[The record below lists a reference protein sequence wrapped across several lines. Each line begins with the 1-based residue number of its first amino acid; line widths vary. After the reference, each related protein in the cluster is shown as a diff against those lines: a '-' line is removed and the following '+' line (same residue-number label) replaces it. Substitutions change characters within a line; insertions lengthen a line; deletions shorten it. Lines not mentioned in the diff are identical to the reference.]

1 MYGDS
6 KPITSNKERKIFEC
20 HETTVSCSRPAT
32 RTNTFITSETKY
44 AVGGQML
51 RKPIFAFDEGKRLLF
66 VYRTRHSNRIA
77 CHAILRFKR
86 HLGPAWHTLPRSHV
100 FSSFRPVSWYV
111 FCDTRSQMKR
121 WQCSV
126 HITGLFIVFLAFYSS

>member
-1 MYGDS
+1 
-6 KPITSNKERKIFEC
+6 
-20 HETTVSCSRPAT
+20 
-32 RTNTFITSETKY
+32 
-44 AVGGQML
+44 ML

-86 HLGPAWHTLPRSHV
+86 HLGPALHTLPRSHV